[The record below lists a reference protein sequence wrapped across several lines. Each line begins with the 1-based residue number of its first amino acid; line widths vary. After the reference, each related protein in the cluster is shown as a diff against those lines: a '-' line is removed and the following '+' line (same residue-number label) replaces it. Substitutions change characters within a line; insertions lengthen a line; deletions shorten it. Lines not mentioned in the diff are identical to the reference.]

1 MLSVYEQKAAFFD
14 TQARSRWA
22 CEPYDQGEHDIIDRI
37 LSMSGLKKGMR
48 VLEPGCGA
56 GRLTEILSDM
66 VGYDGEALAVDLSE
80 KMSLQA
86 SIRTKNLSNCRIMHA
101 SIEDH
106 MEAAQDYDMIICHN
120 MFHHLKDKGLS
131 LSSMRRS
138 LKPEGKL
145 IIFHFFRFDRINDPN
160 GKIHASVKGDTL
172 PCIGE
177 MENLC
182 VDAGLRVERLANDH
196 NGYFLEIV
204 RRM

>member
-1 MLSVYEQKAAFFD
+1 
-14 TQARSRWA
+14 
-22 CEPYDQGEHDIIDRI
+22 
-37 LSMSGLKKGMR
+37 MSGLKKGMR

-56 GRLTEILSDM
+56 GRLTEIVSGM
-66 VGYDGEALAVDLSE
+66 VGSDGRVCAVDFSE
-80 KMSLQA
+80 RMSLEA
-86 SIRTKNLSNCRIMHA
+86 GKKTKGLSNCRIVHA
-101 SIEDH
+101 SMEDH
-106 MEAAQDYDMIICHN
+106 LEVAQGYDMIICHN
-120 MFHHLKDKGLS
+120 MFHHLKDKGRS
-131 LSSMRRS
+131 LSSMGRS

-182 VDAGLRVERLANDH
+182 GDAGLRVERLANDH

-204 RRM
+204 RKI